1 MSASAA
7 PATTFTATVMGH
19 LARSGGSDISDILIA
34 KHDGQLQSM
43 LDVFGDRTCGGIR
56 EVSLV
61 KTVLQS
67 KSSLSAT
74 KYMYVYTSTAFIL
87 PVGG

>member
-43 LDVFGDRTCGGIR
+43 LDVFGDK
-56 EVSLV
+56 LV
-61 KTVLQS
+61 KTHEAQLRRYKDELAEVLD
-67 KSSLSAT
+67 AADET
-74 KYMYVYTSTAFIL
+74 PTTIMED
-87 PVGG
+87 G